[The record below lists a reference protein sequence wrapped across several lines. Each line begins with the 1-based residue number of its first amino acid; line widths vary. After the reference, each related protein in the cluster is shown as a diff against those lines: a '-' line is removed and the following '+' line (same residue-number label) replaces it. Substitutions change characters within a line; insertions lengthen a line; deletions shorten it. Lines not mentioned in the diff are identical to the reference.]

1 VTKNIP
7 IMENPHVK
15 EILAIMEENQL
26 SNLGDMVDIL
36 DQVSAVEQQLKQ
48 AVNELA
54 TIRKELQDV
63 QEKHRPVVQKAL
75 IAAQAQALALRDKLN
90 ALKQTVAEGCEKA
103 ISAFRQKGISAL
115 ENLSRFFKIRSLL
128 ESVRGQTEKCLAS
141 LEKLE
146 ACAKT
151 VNAAQKPSLRETL
164 NQNDEKSKK
173 MFGTAQPDIK
183 PQEQTR

>member
-75 IAAQAQALALRDKLN
+75 ISAQAQTLALRDKLN
-90 ALKQTVAEGCEKA
+90 TLKQTVVADCEKA
-103 ISAFRQKGISAL
+103 LSAVRQKGISAL
-115 ENLSRFFKIRSLL
+115 GNISQFFKIRPLL
-128 ESVRGQTEKCLAS
+128 EGVRGQAEKCLAS

-146 ACAKT
+146 ACTEAAKR
-151 VNAAQKPSLRETL
+151 PSLRGTL
-164 NQNDEKSKK
+164 EQNAERSKQ
-173 MFGTAQPDIK
+173 MFGTAQPTVK